1 VNRPGGV
8 RSNPT
13 RVRADDFLAALQRA
27 GMSERD
33 LADLLG
39 MTQQSIDRMVHGR
52 SPASPRFVR
61 DVGLVLGG
69 RLGEDADFVR
79 SVLFT
84 GSVVAEPKR
93 SVLAARL
100 ALEGEEADVS

>member
-1 VNRPGGV
+1 
-8 RSNPT
+8 
-13 RVRADDFLAALQRA
+13 VRAGDFHSALQRA
-27 GMSERD
+27 GMTERD

-39 MTQQSIDRMVHGR
+39 MTQQSIDRMIHGR

-61 DVGLVLGG
+61 DVGLVLGE

-93 SVLAARL
+93 SVLTARISM
-100 ALEGEEADVS
+100 EEAN